1 MIEQHKTAL
10 AQKVCVLCELEEIVT
25 LLEQEKDL
33 KMLLRRKSQIAVT
46 EKPTPAYATPRPQPA
61 PSKPDNSVRASAVP
75 PESVSA
81 TAPKM
86 RVVFVR

>member
-1 MIEQHKTAL
+1 VA
-10 AQKVCVLCELEEIVT
+10 AARPACVFMVRTRVRQASWREDT
-25 LLEQEKDL
+25 
-33 KMLLRRKSQIAVT
+33 
-46 EKPTPAYATPRPQPA
+46 YATPRPQPA
-61 PSKPDNSVRASAVP
+61 PSKPDNTVRASAVP